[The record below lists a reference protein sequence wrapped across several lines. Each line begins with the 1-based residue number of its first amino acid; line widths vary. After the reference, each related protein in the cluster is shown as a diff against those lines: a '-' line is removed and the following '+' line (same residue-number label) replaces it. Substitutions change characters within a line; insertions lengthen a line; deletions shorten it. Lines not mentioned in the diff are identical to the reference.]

1 MAELPAR
8 HAEAE
13 ARRLE
18 NEAWREKVR
27 TKDEAWRE
35 KVRTEELAWREKVRT
50 EELAWREKV
59 RTEDR
64 AERDANHAQSLQ
76 CLARGLAFLAVTQNA
91 KPRTPT
97 EELARRAQDFARW
110 IGDVGGTTHQGT

>member
-27 TKDEAWRE
+27 TKDE
-35 KVRTEELAWREKVRT
+35 AWREKVRT

-97 EELARRAQDFARW
+97 EELARRAQDFAQW
-110 IGDVGGTTHQGT
+110 IGDVVGTTHQGT